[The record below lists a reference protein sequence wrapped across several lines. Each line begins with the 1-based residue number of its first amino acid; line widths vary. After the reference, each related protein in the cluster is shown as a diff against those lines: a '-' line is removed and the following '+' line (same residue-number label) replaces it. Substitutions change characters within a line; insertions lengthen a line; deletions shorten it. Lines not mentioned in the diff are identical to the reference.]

1 VQNVRSSKPAAGV
14 ERVYIAGEP
23 EFERKRLRLVEGIPL
38 SSAVFEELKS
48 LSQRYEVAFSL
59 R

>member
-1 VQNVRSSKPAAGV
+1 L
-14 ERVYIAGEP
+14 E
-23 EFERKRLRLVEGIPL
+23 EGIPL
-38 SSAVFEELKS
+38 SSAVYEELES